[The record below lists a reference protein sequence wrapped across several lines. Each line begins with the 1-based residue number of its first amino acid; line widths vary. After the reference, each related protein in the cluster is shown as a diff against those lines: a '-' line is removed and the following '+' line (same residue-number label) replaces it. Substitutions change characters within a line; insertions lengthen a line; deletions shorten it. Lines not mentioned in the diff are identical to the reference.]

1 MKQLQGRLRK
11 LEDQCAMRD
20 GHSLDTL
27 CAQAQAMVKHTGIRF
42 EDAANEIVKDL
53 NAEDLGS
60 IIAEAVSRY
69 RNLGDPFYEGWSEL
83 ATDITS

>member
-20 GHSLDTL
+20 CHSLDTL
-27 CAQAQAMVKHTGIRF
+27 YAQAQAMVKHTGIRF
-42 EDAANEIVKDL
+42 EEAANEIVKDL

-69 RNLGDPFYEGWSEL
+69 GNLGDRGCEG
-83 ATDITS
+83 